1 MKFLGAE
8 AIDDLSS
15 ADSYSR
21 KRALFLANMNWTGAF
36 AEAPFFFKNAGRP
49 R

>member
-1 MKFLGAE
+1 MIFLGAE

-21 KRALFLANMNWTGAF
+21 KRAVFLANMNRTGAF
-36 AEAPFFFKNAGRP
+36 VDAPFLFRTAGRP
-49 R
+49 

>member
-1 MKFLGAE
+1 M
-8 AIDDLSS
+8 

-21 KRALFLANMNWTGAF
+21 KRALFLANMSKTGAF
-36 AEAPFFFKNAGRP
+36 ADALFLFRTTGRP